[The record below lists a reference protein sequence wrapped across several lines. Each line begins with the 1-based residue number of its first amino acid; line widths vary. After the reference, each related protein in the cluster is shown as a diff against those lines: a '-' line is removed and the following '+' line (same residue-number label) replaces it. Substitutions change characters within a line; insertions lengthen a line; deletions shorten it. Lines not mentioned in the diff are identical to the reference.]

1 VVATQSREGDVP
13 SIVEYTDQKHPMNEY
28 PVRIVSPVH
37 SGPCCFSAMEEVG
50 GLQQEERWVFG
61 YKRCKKCGFTVR
73 VIVRELV
80 DERLQANLRETL
92 KTSFARS

>member
-1 VVATQSREGDVP
+1 MP

-50 GLQQEERWVFG
+50 GLQQEERWVFR

>member
-1 VVATQSREGDVP
+1 MP
-13 SIVEYTDQKHPMNEY
+13 SIVEYTDQKRPKNEY
-28 PVRIVSPVH
+28 PVRIVSPVR

-61 YKRCKKCGFTVR
+61 YKRCTKCGFTVR

-80 DERLQANLRETL
+80 DERLQADLRETL
-92 KTSFARS
+92 RTSFARS